1 MHWYNTHRLLGSI
14 GHVPLIEYE
23 TEYYRQIS
31 DRSIAYELHLV

>member
-1 MHWYNTHRLLGSI
+1 
-14 GHVPLIEYE
+14 VPPIEYE